1 MTTADAIAISPEDP
15 RQPEVQALIADLDA
29 YVAQLYPAES
39 NHLLDVETLAGPNV
53 CFLVARL
60 DQRAVGCGAL
70 RRHDD
75 ELGEIKRMYV
85 DRHVRGR
92 GIGRRLLQA
101 LEAEAARQG
110 LARVALETGDSQPEA
125 IALYRRAGF
134 RDCPPFASY
143 KPDPLSLFMMKALV

>member
-1 MTTADAIAISPEDP
+1 MTTADAISINPEDP
-15 RQPEVQALIADLDA
+15 RQPDVRALIADLDA

-39 NHLLDVETLAGPNV
+39 NHLLDVETLAGPDV

-75 ELGEIKRMYV
+75 GLGEIKRMYV
-85 DRHVRGR
+85 DQQMRGR
-92 GIGRRLLQA
+92 SIGRRLLLA
-101 LEAEAARQG
+101 LEAQAARQR
-110 LARVALETGDSQPEA
+110 LTRLALETGVSQPEA
-125 IALYRRAGF
+125 IALYRHAGF

-143 KPDPLSLFMMKALV
+143 KPDPLSLFMMKELV

>member
-1 MTTADAIAISPEDP
+1 MTAADAVTIRPEDP
-15 RQPEVQALIADLDA
+15 RQPDVRALIADLDA
-29 YVAQLYPAES
+29 YVALLYPAES
-39 NHLLDVETLAGPNV
+39 NHLLDVETLAGPDI
-53 CFLVARL
+53 CFLVARVNE
-60 DQRAVGCGAL
+60 RAIGCGAL

-85 DRHVRGR
+85 DPRVRGR
-92 GIGRRLLQA
+92 AIGRRLLQA

-110 LARVALETGDSQPEA
+110 LARLALETGVSQPEA

-143 KPDPLSLFMMKALV
+143 KPDPLSLFMTKELV